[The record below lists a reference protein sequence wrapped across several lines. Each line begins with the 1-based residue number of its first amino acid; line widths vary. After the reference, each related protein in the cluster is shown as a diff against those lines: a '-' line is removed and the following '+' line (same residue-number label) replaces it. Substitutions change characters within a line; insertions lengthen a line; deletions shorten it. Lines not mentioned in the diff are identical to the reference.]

1 MLEKYFDSNVT
12 MTLYFER
19 KNEID
24 TKNKEKMMFI
34 TASDQYETV
43 ELVMFPKIY
52 TKYFNISIPGVYK
65 IKGKV
70 EKRFSKFQVVLY
82 EIERCD

>member
-1 MLEKYFDSNVT
+1 
-12 MTLYFER
+12 
-19 KNEID
+19 
-24 TKNKEKMMFI
+24 
-34 TASDQYETV
+34 
-43 ELVMFPKIY
+43 MFPKIY